1 MRIVYRAENIV
12 DAHLVKGALDSCG
25 LAAFVTG
32 EYLTGGMGQLPAS
45 DLVAVM
51 VPESQHAEATRIVAA
66 LLQERNDGAAYEA
79 LPDSDGCIRPA

>member
-12 DAHLVKGALDSCG
+12 DAHLVKGALEGHG
-25 LAAFVTG
+25 LVAFVTG

-51 VPESQHAEATRIVAA
+51 VPESQHAEASRVVAA
-66 LLQERNDGAAYEA
+66 LVLDRQDEVEMQPV
-79 LPDSDGCIRPA
+79 PDPDGCVRPA

>member
-12 DAHLVKGALDSCG
+12 DAYLVKGALEGHD

-32 EYLTGGMGQLPAS
+32 EYLTGAMGQLPAS

-66 LLQERNDGAAYEA
+66 LLLDRQDDVETQPV
-79 LPDSDGCIRPA
+79 PDPDGCVRPA

>member
-12 DAHLVKGALDSCG
+12 DAHLVKGTLEGHG
-25 LAAFVTG
+25 LVAFVTG

-66 LLQERNDGAAYEA
+66 LLQERQGEA
-79 LPDSDGCIRPA
+79 VQQAFPDDGCVRPA

>member
-12 DAHLVKGALDSCG
+12 DAHLVKGALDSYG

-51 VPESQHAEATRIVAA
+51 VPESQHAEAARIVAA
-66 LLQERNDGAAYEA
+66 LLQERQEEA
-79 LPDSDGCIRPA
+79 VHQAFPDPDGCIRPA